1 LADDQRL
8 EEVTV
13 PKAAPKAIRRRRQ
26 RGSIN
31 AEEIIAGAFEVAR
44 RESLDQLSMPALAE
58 HLGVGVTS
66 IYWYFRKK
74 DDLLNA
80 MTDVAVDTYIR
91 EMPPLPDD
99 QPWQVVL
106 YNHCRDTRDVHRNDQ
121 ILSDLIFIRTSTYTR
136 YATRRIFEVEE
147 AIIGKLVDAGFTP
160 EHAFMV
166 YNVAS
171 VYLRGMII
179 HDRILRLS
187 DAPTLDDR
195 QRRMIDWSTMPL
207 LESQIDRHS
216 LAGTT
221 DEDFAFG
228 MARLISGFE
237 VLLLEQDTKA
247 TGRQPATK
255 RVTAAKPAAK
265 PGERTASRRAT
276 ASRSGVAAK
285 PATKSAAE
293 SKAAP
298 GSQTVSGRT
307 RSAG

>member
-1 LADDQRL
+1 
-8 EEVTV
+8 V
-13 PKAAPKAIRRRRQ
+13 PKAAPKAIRQRRQ

-31 AEEIIAGAFEVAR
+31 AEEIISGAFEVAR

-91 EMPPLPDD
+91 EMPPLPEGL
-99 QPWQVVL
+99 PWQDVL
-106 YNHCRDTRDVHRNDQ
+106 YNHFRDSRDVHRNDQ
-121 ILSDLIFIRTSTYTR
+121 ILSDLLFIRTSTYTR
-136 YATRRIFEVEE
+136 YATQRVFEVEE
-147 AIIGKLVDAGFTP
+147 AIIARLVDAGFSP
-160 EHAFMV
+160 ENALMV
-166 YNVAS
+166 FNAAS
-171 VYLRGMII
+171 IYMRGMII

-187 DAPTLDDR
+187 NTPTLDDR

-207 LESQIDRHS
+207 LDSLIDRHP

-237 VLLLEQDTKA
+237 ALLREQDTNA
-247 TGRQPATK
+247 SGRRPATK
-255 RVTAAKPAAK
+255 RVTAAKPAPG
-265 PGERTASRRAT
+265 PGERAASRRAT
-276 ASRSGVAAK
+276 SSGAGAAAK
-285 PATKSAAE
+285 DAVGSAAT

-298 GSQTVSGRT
+298 RSQSAGGRT
-307 RSAG
+307 RTRRAS

>member
-1 LADDQRL
+1 M
-8 EEVTV
+8 
-13 PKAAPKAIRRRRQ
+13 PKAAPKAIRQRRQ

-99 QPWQVVL
+99 QPWQDVL
-106 YNHCRDTRDVHRNDQ
+106 YNHCRNSRDVHRNDQ

-136 YATRRIFEVEE
+136 YATRRVFEVEE
-147 AIIGKLVDAGFTP
+147 AVISRLVDAGFTT
-160 EHAFMV
+160 ENAFMV
-166 YNVAS
+166 YNTAS
-171 VYLRGMII
+171 IYLRGMII

-187 DAPTLDDR
+187 NAPTLDDR

-207 LESQIDRHS
+207 LESQIDRHP

-228 MARLISGFE
+228 MARLISGFQA
-237 VLLLEQDTKA
+237 LLGEQGTKTA
-247 TGRQPATK
+247 GRQPATK
-255 RVTAAKPAAK
+255 RVTGAKTAARSGEPAASRRAAAKPAAN
-265 PGERTASRRAT
+265 
-276 ASRSGVAAK
+276 
-285 PATKSAAE
+285 SAEA
-293 SKAAP
+293 SKAAS
-298 GSQTVSGRT
+298 GSQAVSGRT
-307 RSAG
+307 RTRRAS

>member
-1 LADDQRL
+1 M
-8 EEVTV
+8 

-80 MTDVAVDTYIR
+80 MTDVAVDTYIQK
-91 EMPPLPDD
+91 MPSLPDD
-99 QPWQVVL
+99 LPWQEVL
-106 YNHCRDTRDVHRNDQ
+106 YNHFRNSRDVHRNDQ
-121 ILSDLIFIRTSTYTR
+121 ILSDLLFIRTSTYTR
-136 YATRRIFEVEE
+136 YATQRVFEVEE
-147 AIIGKLVDAGFTP
+147 AIIARLVDAGFTP
-160 EHAFMV
+160 ENALMV
-166 YNVAS
+166 FNAAS
-171 VYLRGMII
+171 IYMRGMII

-187 DAPTLDDR
+187 NTPTLDDR

-207 LESQIDRHS
+207 LDSLIDRHP

-237 VLLLEQDTKA
+237 ALLREQDTQA
-247 TGRQPATK
+247 TKVSGRRSATK
-255 RVTAAKPAAK
+255 RVTAAKPAARS
-265 PGERTASRRAT
+265 GERAASRRAT
-276 ASRSGVAAK
+276 ASSAGAAAK
-285 PATKSAAE
+285 DAVGSAAT

-298 GSQTVSGRT
+298 RSQGAGGRT
-307 RSAG
+307 RTRRAS

>member
-1 LADDQRL
+1 
-8 EEVTV
+8 V

-31 AEEIIAGAFEVAR
+31 AEEIISGAFEVAR

-91 EMPPLPDD
+91 KMPSLPDD
-99 QPWQVVL
+99 LPWQEVL
-106 YNHCRDTRDVHRNDQ
+106 YNQYHDSREVHRNDP
-121 ILSDLIFIRTSTYTR
+121 ILSDLLLIRTATYTR
-136 YATRRIFEVEE
+136 YATRRVFEIEE
-147 AIIGKLVDAGFTP
+147 ALIGKLVDAGFTT
-160 EHAFMV
+160 ENAFMAL
-166 YNVAS
+166 NAAS
-171 VYLRGMII
+171 IYLRGMII

-195 QRRMIDWSTMPL
+195 QRRIADWSALPL
-207 LESQIDRHS
+207 LESQIDRHP

-237 VLLLEQDTKA
+237 ALLREQDINA
-247 TGRQPATK
+247 SGRRPAAK
-255 RVTAAKPAAK
+255 RVTAAKPAASS
-265 PGERTASRRAT
+265 GERAASRRAT
-276 ASRSGVAAK
+276 EPRSGAAAK
-285 PATKSAAE
+285 PAARSAAA
-293 SKAAP
+293 SNAP
-298 GSQTVSGRT
+298 GSQNAGGRT
-307 RSAG
+307 RTRQAS

>member
-1 LADDQRL
+1 
-8 EEVTV
+8 V
-13 PKAAPKAIRRRRQ
+13 PKAAPKAIRQRRQ

-99 QPWQVVL
+99 LPWQEVL
-106 YNHCRDTRDVHRNDQ
+106 YNHFGNSRDVHRNDQ
-121 ILSDLIFIRTSTYTR
+121 ILSDLLFIRTSTYTR
-136 YATRRIFEVEE
+136 YATQRVFEVEE
-147 AIIGKLVDAGFTP
+147 AIIARLVDAGFTP
-160 EHAFMV
+160 ENALMV
-166 YNVAS
+166 FNAAS
-171 VYLRGMII
+171 IYMRGMII

-187 DAPTLDDR
+187 NTPTLDDR

-207 LESQIDRHS
+207 LDSLIDRHP

-237 VLLLEQDTKA
+237 ALLREQDTNSP
-247 TGRQPATK
+247 GRRPATK
-255 RVTAAKPAAK
+255 QVTAATPAPG
-265 PGERTASRRAT
+265 PGERAASRRAT
-276 ASRSGVAAK
+276 ASSAGAAAK
-285 PATKSAAE
+285 DTVGSAAT

-298 GSQTVSGRT
+298 RSQSVGGRT
-307 RSAG
+307 RTRRAS